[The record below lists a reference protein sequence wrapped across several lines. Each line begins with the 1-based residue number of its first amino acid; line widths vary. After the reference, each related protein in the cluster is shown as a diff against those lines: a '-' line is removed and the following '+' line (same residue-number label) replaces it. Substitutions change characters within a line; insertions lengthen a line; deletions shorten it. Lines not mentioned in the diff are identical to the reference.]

1 MTIPLRNT
9 IFEKIKEANSLT
21 DVELYKSL
29 TKDGLNLPEDKFNKL
44 LLDLEI
50 LGLIKVAWFTKDERR
65 IEVIVVEKE
74 EDPIEKQN
82 KEVNSLTDVELYKS
96 LTKDGQ
102 NLPEDKFN
110 KLLLDL
116 EILGLIKVAWFTKD
130 ERRIE
135 VIVIEKEEDPIEKQN
150 KEVMEKDYEASFPG
164 LDK

>member
-21 DVELYKSL
+21 DVELYKNL

-65 IEVIVVEKE
+65 IELVVIKKE

-82 KEVNSLTDVELYKS
+82 KK
-96 LTKDGQ
+96 
-102 NLPEDKFN
+102 
-110 KLLLDL
+110 
-116 EILGLIKVAWFTKD
+116 I
-130 ERRIE
+130 
-135 VIVIEKEEDPIEKQN
+135 
-150 KEVMEKDYEASFPG
+150 MEKDYEASFLG